1 MMFMS
6 ARNDKTAKIVSL
18 PEAFQILEDR
28 EKEGEFGYE
37 QTLALD
43 YAKKFSK
50 IEASKVAKLKKE
62 LEEFGISEKIAISI
76 VNVMPMDVT
85 QMKQILANEK
95 KALEPEIADKA
106 FALVE
111 SSRSKG

>member
-6 ARNDKTAKIVSL
+6 GRNDKMARIVAL
-18 PEAFQILEDR
+18 PEALEILEKR

-50 IEASKVAKLKKE
+50 IDEPKAAELKKE
-62 LEEFGISEKIAISI
+62 LQELGMSENIAISI

-85 QMKQILANEK
+85 QVKQILANDK
-95 KALEPEIADKA
+95 KELEPETADKA

-111 SSRSKG
+111 GNRSKG